1 MTRSSVHS
9 SAAAASDTTGVE
21 VLLPGSQIRP
31 AAFILSLGFPS
42 RWNPR
47 KSTDLTNLESIQFTE
62 KLLLFL
68 IMTATGASL
77 FMAHTTR
84 GGSEDPEITEFKA
97 SASTRC
103 VVLEATITAIC
114 G

>member
-47 KSTDLTNLESIQFTE
+47 KSTAFTNLESIQFTE
-62 KLLLFL
+62 KLLLLL
-68 IMTATGASL
+68 IVTATGASP
-77 FMAHTTR
+77 FIAYTPR
-84 GGSEDPEITEFKA
+84 GGSVVPAAYRVQD
-97 SASTRC
+97 SGSTRGA
-103 VVLEATITAIC
+103 VLAAPSTAS
-114 G
+114 

>member
-21 VLLPGSQIRP
+21 VFLPGSQIRP

-47 KSTDLTNLESIQFTE
+47 NSTALTNLESIQFTE
-62 KLLLFL
+62 KLWLFL

-84 GGSEDPEITEFKA
+84 GVSEDPDLNELKP
-97 SASTRC
+97 SASTR
-103 VVLEATITAIC
+103 
-114 G
+114 